1 MLNLGQMAACLGQQ
15 SVRGARIKRGFRNRT
30 LPHFKPGALDAP
42 SRGFVRN
49 SFRRGLTPIEFFM
62 HACGGREG
70 LVDTAVRTSTSGYMQ
85 RRLIH
90 ALLDIKAEYDGTV
103 RDANGEII
111 QFIYGDDGIDPAKSE
126 HGKSV
131 NIDAVIE
138 RVLKTSV
145 EE

>member
-1 MLNLGQMAACLGQQ
+1 MKIMEILSKSRTTASDVAAEYLGMENEAVIMAKTGARGSMLNLGQMAACLGQQ
-15 SVRGARIKRGFRNRT
+15 SVRGARIKRGFRDRT
-30 LPHFKPGALDAP
+30 LPHFKQGALDAP

-90 ALLDIKAEYDGTV
+90 AL
-103 RDANGEII
+103 
-111 QFIYGDDGIDPAKSE
+111 
-126 HGKSV
+126 
-131 NIDAVIE
+131 
-138 RVLKTSV
+138 
-145 EE
+145 